1 MIVGILLVILQ
12 SEYFLIKHKYD
23 LMHNQSKAYSLAL
36 IAIAFWSTMG
46 TAFKLTL
53 SYLNPGMLLLVA
65 TFTAFIFLGIVVLI
79 KGKIN
84 EVKVLTSKQ
93 ALNSALM
100 GLFNPFL
107 YYLVLFEAYNL
118 IPAQEGV
125 ALNYIWPLILVIFS
139 ILFLKQHITLLSVL
153 AIIVSFAGTVVIAV
167 HGNFTDLKFS
177 NTTGVILAIGSAFFW
192 ASFWII
198 NMKDPREAIVKM
210 FVNFAFGGIYILSW
224 NIYKHNII
232 VPTFQGLIGAIYIG
246 IFEMGLTFVLWLT
259 ALKLST
265 HTARVSNLVFISPFI
280 SLILVSFIVGEKILL
295 STVIG
300 LGIIVSGIIIQ
311 QYSQW
316 REKRLLITNSE

>member
-1 MIVGILLVILQ
+1 
-12 SEYFLIKHKYD
+12 
-23 LMHNQSKAYSLAL
+23 MHNQSKAFGLAL
-36 IAIAFWSTMG
+36 ISIAFWSTMG

-53 SYLNPGMLLLVA
+53 NYLNPGMLLLIA
-65 TFTAFIFLGIVVLI
+65 TFTAFLFLGTVVVI
-79 KGKIN
+79 KGKIFTL
-84 EVKVLTSKQ
+84 KQLTLKQ
-93 ALNSALM
+93 ALNSAMM

-107 YYLVLFEAYNL
+107 YYLVLFEAYNR

-125 ALNYIWPLILVIFS
+125 ALNYIWPVILVIFS
-139 ILFLKQHITLLSVL
+139 IIFLKQHITLLSVL
-153 AIIVSFAGTVVIAV
+153 AIIISFFGTVVIAM
-167 HGNFTDLKFS
+167 HGDFTDFRFS

-210 FVNFAFGGIYILSW
+210 FINFAFGAVYILCW
-224 NIYKHNII
+224 NIYNNNISI
-232 VPTFQGLIGAIYIG
+232 PSIHGLAGAVYIG
-246 IFEMGLTFVLWLT
+246 VFEMGLTFVLWLT

-280 SLILVSFIVGEKILL
+280 SLILVSFFVGERILP

-300 LGIIVSGIIIQ
+300 LAIIVSGIVIQ

-316 REKRLLITNSE
+316 RENRVKF

>member
-1 MIVGILLVILQ
+1 
-12 SEYFLIKHKYD
+12 
-23 LMHNQSKAYSLAL
+23 MHNQSKAYGLAL
-36 IAIAFWSTMG
+36 ISILFWSTMG

-53 SYLNPGMLLLVA
+53 NYLNPGMLLLIA
-65 TFTAFIFLGIVVLI
+65 TFTAFTFLGILVLI
-79 KGKIN
+79 KGKL
-84 EVKVLTSKQ
+84 ETLRQLTYKQ
-93 ALNSALM
+93 AINSALM

-107 YYLVLFEAYNL
+107 YYLVLFEAYKL

-125 ALNYIWPLILVIFS
+125 ALNYIWPVVLVIFS
-139 ILFLKQHITLLSVL
+139 ILFLKQHITIISLL
-153 AIIVSFAGTVVIAV
+153 AILISFFGSVVIAM
-167 HGNFTDLKFS
+167 HGNFTELKFS
-177 NTTGVILAIGSAFFW
+177 NTTGVLLAVGSAFFW

-210 FVNFAFGGIYILSW
+210 FINFAFGAAYILCW
-224 NIYKHNII
+224 NIYKNNI
-232 VPTFQGLIGAIYIG
+232 VQPPLNGMVGAIYIG

-280 SLILVSFIVGEKILL
+280 SLILVSCIVGEIIHP

-300 LGIIVSGIIIQ
+300 LVIIVSGIVIQ

-316 REKRLLITNSE
+316 REKKLMVNG

>member
-1 MIVGILLVILQ
+1 
-12 SEYFLIKHKYD
+12 
-23 LMHNQSKAYSLAL
+23 MHNQSKAYSLAL
-36 IAIAFWSTMG
+36 ISIAFWSTMG

-53 SYLNPGMLLLVA
+53 NFLNPGMLLLIA
-65 TFTAFIFLGIVVLI
+65 TFTAFIFLGSVVFF
-79 KGKIN
+79 KK
-84 EVKVLTSKQ
+84 KFQVLKAITLKQ
-93 ALNSALM
+93 TLNSALM

-125 ALNYIWPLILVIFS
+125 ALNYIWPVILVIFS
-139 ILFLKQHITLLSVL
+139 IIFLKQHITIISVL
-153 AIIVSFAGTVVIAV
+153 AILVSFAGTVVIAI
-167 HGNFTDLKFS
+167 HGNFTEFKFS
-177 NTTGVILAIGSAFFW
+177 NTTGVLLAISSAFVW

-210 FVNFAFGGIYILSW
+210 FVNFGFGALYILSW

-232 VPTFQGLIGAIYIG
+232 VPPIQGLAGAVYIG

-295 STVIG
+295 STVAG
-300 LGIIVSGIIIQ
+300 LAIIVAGIIIQ
-311 QYSQW
+311 QYNQW
-316 REKRLLITNSE
+316 REKIN

>member
-1 MIVGILLVILQ
+1 MIVKILLVILPA
-12 SEYFLIKHKYD
+12 ELFLIHSTY
-23 LMHNQSKAYSLAL
+23 LINAQSVKSLQPGPYFNCILVDNGYSFQAHSQLL
-36 IAIAFWSTMG
+36 KPWYVVVNSNLNRFYFPWNSYRFQG
-46 TAFKLTL
+46 KLQILKKL
-53 SYLNPGMLLLVA
+53 SP
-65 TFTAFIFLGIVVLI
+65 
-79 KGKIN
+79 
-84 EVKVLTSKQ
+84 KQ

-107 YYLVLFEAYNL
+107 YYLVLFEAYNR

-125 ALNYIWPLILVIFS
+125 ALNYIWPVILVIFS
-139 ILFLKQHITLLSVL
+139 IIFLKQHITLLSVL

-167 HGNFTDLKFS
+167 HGNFAEFKFS
-177 NTTGVILAIGSAFFW
+177 NTTGVILAISSAFFW

-198 NMKDPREAIVKM
+198 NMKDSREAIVKM
-210 FVNFAFGGIYILSW
+210 FVNFAFGAIYILSW

-232 VPTFQGLIGAIYIG
+232 VPSIQGLAGAIYIG

-280 SLILVSFIVGEKILL
+280 SLILVSFFVGEKILL
-295 STVIG
+295 ATVVG
-300 LGIIVSGIIIQ
+300 LAIIVAGIVIQ

-316 REKRLLITNSE
+316 REKRIVNNE

>member
-1 MIVGILLVILQ
+1 
-12 SEYFLIKHKYD
+12 
-23 LMHNQSKAYSLAL
+23 MHNQSKAYGLAL
-36 IAIAFWSTMG
+36 ISIAFWSTMG

-53 SYLNPGMLLLVA
+53 SYLNPGMLLLIA
-65 TFTAFIFLGIVVLI
+65 TFTAFIFLGTVLLI
-79 KGKIN
+79 KGKLNIL
-84 EVKVLTSKQ
+84 KKLTKRQ

-125 ALNYIWPLILVIFS
+125 ALNYIWPVILVIFS
-139 ILFLKQHITLLSVL
+139 IIFLKQHITLLSVL

-167 HGNFTDLKFS
+167 HGNFTDFRFS

-198 NMKDPREAIVKM
+198 NMKDTREAIVKM
-210 FVNFAFGGIYILSW
+210 FVNFAFGALYILSW
-224 NIYKHNII
+224 NIYKQNII
-232 VPTFQGLIGAIYIG
+232 LPPIQGLGGAIYIG
-246 IFEMGLTFVLWLT
+246 VFEMGLTFVLWLT

-280 SLILVSFIVGEKILL
+280 SLILVSIFVGEKILL

-300 LGIIVSGIIIQ
+300 LAIIVSGIVIQ

-316 REKRLLITNSE
+316 REKRSELVKSE

>member
-1 MIVGILLVILQ
+1 
-12 SEYFLIKHKYD
+12 
-23 LMHNQSKAYSLAL
+23 MHNQSKAYGLAV
-36 IAIAFWSTMG
+36 ISIAFWSTMG

-53 SYLNPGMLLLVA
+53 NYLNPGMLLLIA
-65 TFTAFIFLGIVVLI
+65 TFVAFVFLGFLVLI
-79 KGKIN
+79 KGKF
-84 EVKVLTSKQ
+84 KVLRKITQKQ

-107 YYLVLFEAYNL
+107 YYLVLFEAYNR

-125 ALNYIWPLILVIFS
+125 ALNYIWPVVLVIFS
-139 ILFLKQHITLLSVL
+139 IIFLKQKISHLSII
-153 AIIVSFAGTVVIAV
+153 AILISFAGTVVIAM
-167 HGNFTDLKFS
+167 HGDFIDFRVSDTL
-177 NTTGVILAIGSAFFW
+177 GVILAIGSAFFW

-198 NMKDPREAIVKM
+198 NMKDSREAIVKM
-210 FVNFAFGGIYILSW
+210 FINFAFGALYILCW
-224 NIYKHNII
+224 NIYKSNITMPS
-232 VPTFQGLIGAIYIG
+232 VNGLAGALYIG

-280 SLILVSFIVGEKILL
+280 SLMLVAYFVGEKILP

-300 LGIIVSGIIIQ
+300 LAIIVSGIVLQ

-316 REKRLLITNSE
+316 KENRVMALRK

>member
-1 MIVGILLVILQ
+1 
-12 SEYFLIKHKYD
+12 
-23 LMHNQSKAYSLAL
+23 MHNQSKAYSLAL
-36 IAIAFWSTMG
+36 ISIAFWSTMG

-53 SYLNPGMLLLVA
+53 NYLNPGMLLLIA
-65 TFTAFIFLGIVVLI
+65 TFTAFIFLGTVLLI
-79 KGKIN
+79 KGKLNIL
-84 EVKVLTSKQ
+84 KKLTKRQ

-107 YYLVLFEAYNL
+107 YYLVLFEAYNR

-125 ALNYIWPLILVIFS
+125 ALNYIWPVILVIFS
-139 ILFLKQHITLLSVL
+139 IIFLKQHITLLSVL

-167 HGNFTDLKFS
+167 HGNFTEFRFS
-177 NTTGVILAIGSAFFW
+177 NTTGVLLAIGSAFFW

-210 FVNFAFGGIYILSW
+210 FVNFAFGAIYILSW
-224 NIYKHNII
+224 NIYKQNII
-232 VPTFQGLIGAIYIG
+232 LPPMQGLAGAIYIG

-280 SLILVSFIVGEKILL
+280 SLILVSFFVGEKILL
-295 STVIG
+295 STVMG
-300 LGIIVSGIIIQ
+300 LAIIVSGIIIQ

-316 REKRLLITNSE
+316 REKRSDLVPFRSAQDDS

>member
-1 MIVGILLVILQ
+1 
-12 SEYFLIKHKYD
+12 
-23 LMHNQSKAYSLAL
+23 MHNQPKAYILAL
-36 IAIAFWSTMG
+36 ISIAFWSTMG

-53 SYLNPGMLLLVA
+53 SYLNPGMLLLIA

-79 KGKIN
+79 KGKFSIL
-84 EVKVLTSKQ
+84 KKITLRQT
-93 ALNSALM
+93 LNSALM

-125 ALNYIWPLILVIFS
+125 ALNYIWPVILVIFS
-139 ILFLKQHITLLSVL
+139 IIFLKQHITLVSLF
-153 AIIVSFAGTVVIAV
+153 AIIISFFGTVVIAV
-167 HGNFTDLKFS
+167 HGDFTQFNFS

-210 FVNFAFGGIYILSW
+210 FVNFAFGAVYILGW
-224 NIYKHNII
+224 NIYKNNII
-232 VPTFQGLIGAIYIG
+232 LPSVNGLAGAVYIG
-246 IFEMGLTFVLWLT
+246 VFEMGLTFVLWLT

-280 SLILVSFIVGEKILL
+280 SLILVSFIVGEKILA
-295 STVIG
+295 STVVG
-300 LGIIVSGIIIQ
+300 LVIIVSGIVIQ

-316 REKRLLITNSE
+316 REQRSE

>member
-1 MIVGILLVILQ
+1 
-12 SEYFLIKHKYD
+12 
-23 LMHNQSKAYSLAL
+23 MHNQSKAYSLAL
-36 IAIAFWSTMG
+36 ISIVFWSTMG

-53 SYLNPGMLLLVA
+53 NHLNPGMLLLIA
-65 TFTAFIFLGIVVLI
+65 TFTAFIFLGSVVVF
-79 KGKIN
+79 KGKLQIL
-84 EVKVLTSKQ
+84 KKITPKQ

-107 YYLVLFEAYNL
+107 YYLVLFEAYNR
-118 IPAQEGV
+118 IPTQEGV
-125 ALNYIWPLILVIFS
+125 ALNYIWPVILVIFS
-139 ILFLKQHITLLSVL
+139 IIFLKQQITVISVL
-153 AIIVSFAGTVVIAV
+153 AIIVSFAGTVVIAI
-167 HGNFTDLKFS
+167 HGNFTELKFS

-210 FVNFAFGGIYILSW
+210 FVNFAFGAVYILSW
-224 NIYKHNII
+224 NIYKHNIS
-232 VPTFQGLIGAIYIG
+232 VPPIQGLVGAIYIG
-246 IFEMGLTFVLWLT
+246 VFEMGLTFVLWLT

-280 SLILVSFIVGEKILL
+280 SLILVSFIVGENILP

-300 LGIIVSGIIIQ
+300 LAIIVIGILIQ

-316 REKRLLITNSE
+316 HEKRIPNNEK

>member
-1 MIVGILLVILQ
+1 
-12 SEYFLIKHKYD
+12 
-23 LMHNQSKAYSLAL
+23 MHNQSKAYSLAL
-36 IAIAFWSTMG
+36 ISILFWSTMG

-53 SYLNPGMLLLVA
+53 NYLNPGMLLFTA

-79 KGKIN
+79 KGKFGSLRQI
-84 EVKVLTSKQ
+84 TYKQ
-93 ALNSALM
+93 AINSALM

-125 ALNYIWPLILVIFS
+125 ALNYIWPVVLVIFS
-139 ILFLKQHITLLSVL
+139 IIFLKQHITFISLL
-153 AIIVSFAGTVVIAV
+153 AILISFFGSVVIAM
-167 HGNFTDLKFS
+167 HGNLTEIRFS
-177 NTTGVILAIGSAFFW
+177 NTNGVILAVGSALFW

-198 NMKDPREAIVKM
+198 NLKDPREAIVKM
-210 FVNFAFGGIYILSW
+210 FVNFAFGSAYILGWNIFNNNIAIPPMYGLLGGIYIG
-224 NIYKHNII
+224 
-232 VPTFQGLIGAIYIG
+232 V
-246 IFEMGLTFVLWLT
+246 FEMGLTFVLWLT

-280 SLILVSFIVGEKILL
+280 SLILISFIVGEKILP

-300 LGIIVSGIIIQ
+300 LAIIVAGIVIQ

-316 REKRLLITNSE
+316 RERE

>member
-1 MIVGILLVILQ
+1 LDYCL
-12 SEYFLIKHKYD
+12 YFCNRCKFNLTYSIS
-23 LMHNQSKAYSLAL
+23 MHNQSKAYSLAL
-36 IAIAFWSTMG
+36 ISIVFWSTMG

-53 SYLNPGMLLLVA
+53 AHLKPAMLLLIA
-65 TFTAFIFLGIVVLI
+65 TFTAFIFLGVAITI
-79 KGKIN
+79 KGKFQDLQKIT
-84 EVKVLTSKQ
+84 LKQ
-93 ALNSALM
+93 FLNSALM

-107 YYLVLFEAYNL
+107 YYLVLFEAYNR

-125 ALNYIWPLILVIFS
+125 ALNYIWPVVLVIFS
-139 ILFLKQHITLLSVL
+139 IIFLKQRINLLSVL
-153 AIIVSFAGTVVIAV
+153 AIVISFAGTVVIAL
-167 HGNFTDLKFS
+167 HGNFSDFRFS
-177 NTTGVILAIGSAFFW
+177 DTLGVLLAIGSAFFW

-210 FVNFAFGGIYILSW
+210 FVNFAFGAVYILVW
-224 NIYKHNII
+224 NIYKSNII
-232 VPTFQGLIGAIYIG
+232 VPSVNGLAGAVYIG
-246 IFEMGLTFVLWLT
+246 VFEMGLTFVLWLT

-300 LGIIVSGIIIQ
+300 LAIIVSGIVIQ

-316 REKRLLITNSE
+316 REQRSE